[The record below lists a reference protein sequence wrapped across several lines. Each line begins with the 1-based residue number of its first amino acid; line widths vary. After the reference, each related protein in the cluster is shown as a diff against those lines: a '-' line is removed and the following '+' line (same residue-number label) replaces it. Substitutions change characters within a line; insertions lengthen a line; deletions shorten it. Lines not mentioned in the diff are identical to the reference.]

1 MCRVGSKEQPR
12 GPIKASYG
20 LPEEQW
26 QVLDQTMNCKMKCT
40 LFAQV
45 RYQYR
50 SPQKIQGESDSVEKQ
65 LRRGRIQGGARGSF
79 GREGRGASKDRQLEA
94 TSDYG
99 TMSRQSQM
107 MMNNEWE
114 QLFNIA
120 KVNMKVQYLFPDPD
134 LIVV

>member
-1 MCRVGSKEQPR
+1 MLKKIEEHLQICRVGSKEQPR

-26 QVLDQTMNCKMKCT
+26 QVLDQTMKCKMKCI
-40 LFAQV
+40 LLAQV

-50 SPQKIQGESDSVEKQ
+50 SPQKIQGESDSVEK
-65 LRRGRIQGGARGSF
+65 RRGRTQGGARGSF
-79 GREGRGASKDRQLEA
+79 GREGRGAPKERQLEA

-107 MMNNEWE
+107 MINNET
-114 QLFNIA
+114 II
-120 KVNMKVQYLFPDPD
+120 QYF
-134 LIVV
+134 

>member
-1 MCRVGSKEQPR
+1 MHS
-12 GPIKASYG
+12 
-20 LPEEQW
+20 
-26 QVLDQTMNCKMKCT
+26 
-40 LFAQV
+40 QV

-79 GREGRGASKDRQLEA
+79 GREGRGGEGGEGEGGGGGRTQGGARGSFGREGRGAPKERQLEA

-107 MMNNEWE
+107 INNERE

-120 KVNMKVQYLFPDPD
+120 RSKHESAIPIP
-134 LIVV
+134 